1 MTKLVGGDGRTHIES
16 RLMRESLQDRG
27 VLSKTESERDLQIF
41 PDVSLVSI
49 GGQSIF
55 DRGKDAIL
63 PLVDELAAAK
73 RRHKFVIGVGGGTRV
88 RHTVSIAMDLGLPTG
103 GIAQLVGAMEELNAI
118 LLNALLAPHGSMP
131 MQRDHFWDLPLYFD
145 AGITPIAIS
154 VPPFHFWE
162 PPPLEGAVP
171 MHGSDFGLFQLAEVL
186 GMKQL
191 IFVKDEDGLY
201 DKDPKRHADAK
212 HIPKIALEEL
222 VKNPPKENILE
233 RDLRDVLGVGVALR
247 ILVVQAVLVLDE
259 DQLLHAEHLGELEQ
273 PEVRAVHRHRAFEWR
288 RLPEVK
294 RRDRDRD
301 RRDAG
306 IEVQRQIPEVIA
318 LHRHRAV
325 RREQRVQEDRV
336 QLLHRADELG
346 DAAGR
351 KPEVHRD
358 RDGVAHSRAAAD
370 ADH

>member
-1 MTKLVGGDGRTHIES
+1 MTKLVGGDGRTHIQS
-16 RLMRESLQDRG
+16 RLMRESLQDRK
-27 VLSKTESERDLQIF
+27 VLANTVSERDLQIF

-63 PLVDELAAAK
+63 PLVAEIAEVK
-73 RRHKFVIGVGGGTRV
+73 RRHKIVIGVGGGTRV

-154 VPPFHFWE
+154 VPPFHLWE

-186 GMKQL
+186 GMKQI

-201 DKDPKRHADAK
+201 DKDPKRHRDAK
-212 HIPKIALEEL
+212 RYGKVTLEEL
-222 VKNPPKENILE
+222 IASPPAENILDE
-233 RDLRDVLGVGVALR
+233 ELYRTWHEARNMKRVVIVNGLVPGQLTRALDGEDVGT
-247 ILVVQAVLVLDE
+247 
-259 DQLLHAEHLGELEQ
+259 
-273 PEVRAVHRHRAFEWR
+273 
-288 RLPEVK
+288 
-294 RRDRDRD
+294 
-301 RRDAG
+301 
-306 IEVQRQIPEVIA
+306 VITKA
-318 LHRHRAV
+318 S
-325 RREQRVQEDRV
+325 E
-336 QLLHRADELG
+336 
-346 DAAGR
+346 
-351 KPEVHRD
+351 
-358 RDGVAHSRAAAD
+358 S
-370 ADH
+370 

>member
-1 MTKLVGGDGRTHIES
+1 MTKLVSGDGRTHIES
-16 RLMRESLQDRG
+16 RLMRESLQDRA
-27 VLSKTESERDLQIF
+27 VLSKTDSERDVQIF

-63 PLVDELAAAK
+63 PLVEELAAVK
-73 RRHKFVIGVGGGTRV
+73 RRHKLVIGVGGGTRV
-88 RHTVSIAMDLGLPTG
+88 RHTMSIAMDLGLPTG

-191 IFVKDEDGLY
+191 VFVKDEDGLY
-201 DKDPKRHADAK
+201 DKDPKRHADAR
-212 HIPKIALEEL
+212 HIPKITLAEL
-222 VKNPPKENILE
+222 IAHPPPENILDE
-233 RDLRDVLGVGVALR
+233 ELFRTWHEAKNLRRIVIVNGLKRGQLTRALDGEDVGT
-247 ILVVQAVLVLDE
+247 
-259 DQLLHAEHLGELEQ
+259 
-273 PEVRAVHRHRAFEWR
+273 
-288 RLPEVK
+288 
-294 RRDRDRD
+294 
-301 RRDAG
+301 
-306 IEVQRQIPEVIA
+306 VIT
-318 LHRHRAV
+318 
-325 RREQRVQEDRV
+325 
-336 QLLHRADELG
+336 
-346 DAAGR
+346 
-351 KPEVHRD
+351 K
-358 RDGVAHSRAAAD
+358 
-370 ADH
+370 

>member
-1 MTKLVGGDGRTHIES
+1 MTKLVGGDGRTHIQS
-16 RLMRESLQDRG
+16 RLMRESLQDRT
-27 VLSKTESERDLQIF
+27 VLSKTDSERDLQIF

-63 PLVDELAAAK
+63 PLVAELAEVK
-73 RRHKFVIGVGGGTRV
+73 KRHKMVIGVGGGTRV

-186 GMKQL
+186 GMKQV
-191 IFVKDEDGLY
+191 IYVKDEDGLY
-201 DKDPKRHADAK
+201 DRDPKKHKGAK
-212 HIPKIALEEL
+212 KYGRITLEEL
-222 VKNPPKENILE
+222 IANPPQENILDE
-233 RDLRDVLGVGVALR
+233 EMFRTWAEAKNLKRIVIVNGLVAGQLTKALDGEDVGT
-247 ILVVQAVLVLDE
+247 
-259 DQLLHAEHLGELEQ
+259 
-273 PEVRAVHRHRAFEWR
+273 
-288 RLPEVK
+288 
-294 RRDRDRD
+294 
-301 RRDAG
+301 
-306 IEVQRQIPEVIA
+306 VITK
-318 LHRHRAV
+318 
-325 RREQRVQEDRV
+325 
-336 QLLHRADELG
+336 G
-346 DAAGR
+346 GAA
-351 KPEVHRD
+351 
-358 RDGVAHSRAAAD
+358 
-370 ADH
+370 